1 MEKNKESKIEPEDKY
16 RGVTVDQAD
25 DEKVTPKMVK
35 EDVKELNNN
44 PHSEG
49 LL

>member
-1 MEKNKESKIEPEDKY
+1 MDKDNKAKAADKY
-16 RGVTVDQAD
+16 RGATVDQAD

-44 PHSEG
+44 PHSKG
-49 LL
+49 L

>member
-16 RGVTVDQAD
+16 RGVAVDQAD

-49 LL
+49 L

>member
-1 MEKNKESKIEPEDKY
+1 MDKKKNTTINPADEF
-16 RGVTVDQAD
+16 RGVTVDQTED
-25 DEKVTPKMVK
+25 NKVTPKMVK

-49 LL
+49 L